1 MSNSGDPETSTEDS
15 KQPDESTWKSR
26 LPSRSTIF
34 AITSIV
40 FALVCVILAVEFFVV
55 ERLPT
60 LTDAALK
67 AAQAR
72 WKQHGPHN
80 YTISIELR
88 GAQPGMIHV
97 EVQNDEV
104 AATTRDNRVPP
115 KWTWDTWSVPG
126 MFDTLDQDLQIAEDP
141 AQQIQAS
148 PGTKWQL
155 RCEFDPEFGYPRR
168 YHRLVT
174 GGPEV
179 YWRVTEFEPRPK

>member
-1 MSNSGDPETSTEDS
+1 MSKSGDLEPPAEDS
-15 KQPDESTWKSR
+15 QQFGEPSSKSR

-104 AATTRDNRVPP
+104 A
-115 KWTWDTWSVPG
+115 
-126 MFDTLDQDLQIAEDP
+126 
-141 AQQIQAS
+141 
-148 PGTKWQL
+148 
-155 RCEFDPEFGYPRR
+155 
-168 YHRLVT
+168 
-174 GGPEV
+174 
-179 YWRVTEFEPRPK
+179 